1 MTYTFCIN
9 QSHIKL
15 ILSKSIPHKMHF
27 PVGLIKRI
35 LIQCELYVGF
45 ILIKLIL
52 CGIDF
57 DKMNFIGIG
66 FEQLNFM
73 WNLL

>member
-1 MTYTFCIN
+1 
-9 QSHIKL
+9 
-15 ILSKSIPHKMHF
+15 MHF

-66 FEQLNFM
+66 FDQLNFM